1 MRAASARVVSGG
13 VFVRTST
20 RRNRDGSKVSYLQLA
35 HNEWDPAAK
44 TARTKGLYS
53 FGRADQ
59 LDRAAIER
67 LIGAL
72 TRVMGVEPAPVG
84 PDRAR
89 AVGVP
94 GLEFV
99 ESRPLGGAWLLDG
112 LWHRLGINTLLRR
125 LAAGTRRDPGVERVL
140 FALVA
145 NRALAPSS
153 KLAATCWV
161 AHDVHVPGLDQVS
174 DDACY
179 RAMDWLI
186 SIEEQLARGVF
197 DKVAHLLNLEVA
209 LIFFDTT
216 STYFETEDPDEPV
229 WRDDHGRRVEDDPD
243 PDTAPAAQGDAAQ
256 GDAALADAALA
267 DAAVPDAAW
276 PDAALADAQP
286 PAGATGQAG
295 FRSRG
300 KSKDSRDDLPQVV
313 VGMAVTRDGIPARVW
328 CWPGNTSDSPLIR
341 QVRDELRDWTLGKV
355 IWVADRGFTSAA
367 NRRHLSAGGAGY
379 ILGEKLRSGSAQAT
393 AAMARQGRYQ
403 DVTANLRVK
412 EVKIS
417 EHERFVVCHNPDA
430 ATRDAKVRA
439 NLVERLEAMIAG
451 SDKLSPTRR
460 AELRGVISTKPGL
473 NRFLRVTGGGLLRV
487 DAAKVA
493 ADAKLD
499 GKYLLRTSDPH
510 LSTEDIA
517 LGYKQLLEVERGWRD
532 MKQVLDLR
540 PVYHR
545 LEDRIRAHVLL
556 CWLALLL
563 ARIVETRAGSAD
575 PAPTCPP
582 PPHHPRARDQ
592 LQRLHVGTFTG
603 PAGLFRQT
611 TPPSPEARRLHT
623 ALALPL
629 PARILDLDPEQPATR

>member
-1 MRAASARVVSGG
+1 

-20 RRNRDGSKVSYLQLA
+20 RRNQDGTRVSYLQLA
-35 HNEWDPAAK
+35 HNEWDPAAQ
-44 TARTKGLYS
+44 TSRTKVLYS

-67 LIGAL
+67 LITAL
-72 TRVMGVEPAPVG
+72 TRVVGVEAASSG

-89 AVGVP
+89 AVGMP
-94 GLEFV
+94 GLEFT
-99 ESRPLGGAWLLDG
+99 ESRPLGGAWLLDK
-112 LWHRLGINTLLRR
+112 LWHRLGIDTLLRR
-125 LAAGTRRDPGVERVL
+125 LAAGTRRDPVVERVL

-153 KLAATCWV
+153 KLAATSWV
-161 AHDVHVPGLDQVS
+161 AHDVHIPGLQAVS

-186 SIEEQLARGVF
+186 AVEDKLARGVF
-197 DKVAHLLNLEVA
+197 DQVAHLLNLEVD

-229 WRDDHGRRVEDDPD
+229 WRDQHGRRVEHSVEHSTG
-243 PDTAPAAQGDAAQ
+243 DTAD
-256 GDAALADAALA
+256 DEESVDE
-267 DAAVPDAAW
+267 
-276 PDAALADAQP
+276 P
-286 PAGATGQAG
+286 PAGAAGRAG
-295 FRSRG
+295 FRSYG

-313 VGMAVTRDGIPARVW
+313 VGMAVTRDGIPVRVW

-341 QVRDELRDWTLGKV
+341 QVKDELRDWTLGKV

-367 NRRHLSAGGAGY
+367 NRRHLAAGADGY
-379 ILGEKLRSGSAQAT
+379 ILGEKLRSGSAEAI

-403 DVTANLRVK
+403 DVTTNLRVK

-417 EHERFVVCHNPDA
+417 ESERFVVCHNPDA
-430 ATRDAKVRA
+430 ADHDAAVRA
-439 NLVERLEAMIAG
+439 SLVDRLEAMIAG
-451 SDKLSPTRR
+451 SDRLSPTRR

-473 NRFLRVTGGGLLRV
+473 NRFLRVTPGGLLRV
-487 DAAKVA
+487 DAAKIT

-517 LGYKQLLEVERGWRD
+517 MGYKQLLEVERGWRD

-563 ARIVETRAGSAD
+563 ARIVETQAGT
-575 PAPTCPP
+575 PEQTTTW
-582 PPHHPRARDQ
+582 PRARTE

-611 TPPSPEARRLHT
+611 TPPTPEARRLHA
-623 ALALPL
+623 ALDLVLP
-629 PARILDLDPEQPATR
+629 PRILDLDPEQPATR

>member
-1 MRAASARVVSGG
+1 
-13 VFVRTST
+13 
-20 RRNRDGSKVSYLQLA
+20 VSYLQLA
-35 HNEWDPAAK
+35 HNEWDPTAK
-44 TARTKGLYS
+44 TSRTKVLYS

-67 LIGAL
+67 LITAL
-72 TRVMGVEPAPVG
+72 TRLVGVEPAADG

-89 AVGVP
+89 VVGVP

-99 ESRPLGGAWLLDG
+99 SSRPLGGAWLLDR
-112 LWHRLGINTLLRR
+112 LWHRLGIDILLRR
-125 LAAGTRRDPGVERVL
+125 LAAGTRRDPIVERVL

-153 KLAATCWV
+153 KLAATSWV
-161 AHDVHVPGLDQVS
+161 AHDVHLPGLAEVS

-179 RAMDWLI
+179 RAMDWLTAV
-186 SIEEQLARGVF
+186 EDKLARGVF
-197 DKVAHLLNLEVA
+197 DAVAHLLNLEVD

-216 STYFETEDPDEPV
+216 STYFETEQPDEPV
-229 WRDDHGRRVEDDPD
+229 WRDQHGRVVHTDA
-243 PDTAPAAQGDAAQ
+243 DTNGTDGGDGTDGGA
-256 GDAALADAALA
+256 
-267 DAAVPDAAW
+267 
-276 PDAALADAQP
+276 P
-286 PAGATGQAG
+286 PAGATVQAG
-295 FRSRG
+295 FRTYG

-313 VGMAVTRDGIPARVW
+313 IGMAVTRDGIPVRVW

-341 QVRDELRDWTLGKV
+341 QVKEDLRDWTLGKV
-355 IWVADRGFTSAA
+355 IWVADRGFTSQA
-367 NRRHLSAGGAGY
+367 NRRHLAAGADGY
-379 ILGEKLRSGSAQAT
+379 ILGEKLRSGSPEAT
-393 AAMARQGRYQ
+393 AALARPGRYQ

-417 EHERFVVCHNPDA
+417 DHERFVVCHNPEAADRDA
-430 ATRDAKVRA
+430 AVRA
-439 NLVERLEAMIAG
+439 NLVERLAAMIDG
-451 SDKLSPTRR
+451 SDRLSPTRR

-473 NRFLRVTGGGLLRV
+473 NRFLRVTPGGLLRV
-487 DAAKVA
+487 DAAA
-493 ADAKLD
+493 ITADAKLD
-499 GKYLLRTSDPH
+499 GKYLLRTSDPQ
-510 LSTEDIA
+510 LSTQDIA

-532 MKQVLDLR
+532 MKHVLDLR

-563 ARIVETRAGSAD
+563 ARIVETQAGSPDQA
-575 PAPTCPP
+575 TTW
-582 PPHHPRARDQ
+582 PRARAE

-611 TPPSPEARRLHT
+611 TPASPETRRLHT

-629 PARILDLDPEQPATR
+629 PPRILDLDPEHSATR

>member
-1 MRAASARVVSGG
+1 
-13 VFVRTST
+13 
-20 RRNRDGSKVSYLQLA
+20 VSYLQLA
-35 HNEWDPAAK
+35 HNEWDPTAK
-44 TARTKGLYS
+44 TARTKVLYS

-67 LIGAL
+67 LITAL
-72 TRVMGVEPAPVG
+72 TRVVGVEPAASG

-99 ESRPLGGAWLLDG
+99 ESRPVGGAWLLDG
-112 LWHRLGINTLLRR
+112 LWHRLGIDTLLRR
-125 LAAGTRRDPGVERVL
+125 LAAGTRRDPVVERVL

-153 KLAATCWV
+153 KLAATSWV
-161 AHDVHVPGLDQVS
+161 AHDVHVPGLDTVS

-186 SIEEQLARGVF
+186 AVEDQLARGVF
-197 DKVAHLLNLEVA
+197 DAVADLLNLEVD

-216 STYFETEDPDEPV
+216 STYFETDDAFDTDDADPEV
-229 WRDDHGRRVEDDPD
+229 WRDEHGRRVDPD
-243 PDTAPAAQGDAAQ
+243 PDTDTRR
-256 GDAALADAALA
+256 ADAGE
-267 DAAVPDAAW
+267 
-276 PDAALADAQP
+276 P
-286 PAGATGQAG
+286 PAGAIGQAG

-313 VGMAVTRDGIPARVW
+313 VGMAVTRDGIPVRVW

-355 IWVADRGFTSAA
+355 IWVADRGFTSKE
-367 NRRHLSAGGAGY
+367 NRRHLSAGGGGY
-379 ILGEKLRSGSAQAT
+379 ILGEKLRSGSPEAA
-393 AAMARQGRYQ
+393 AAMTRQGRYQ
-403 DVTANLRVK
+403 EVSANLRVK

-417 EHERFVVCHNPDA
+417 DTERFVVCHNPDA
-430 ATRDAKVRA
+430 ADRDAAVRA
-439 NLVERLEAMIAG
+439 NLLDRLDAMIAT
-451 SDKLSPTRR
+451 SDRLTPTKR

-473 NRFLRVTGGGLLRV
+473 NRFLRVTPGGLLRI
-487 DAAKVA
+487 DAAKIT

-545 LEDRIRAHVLL
+545 LEDRIRAHVVL

-563 ARIVETRAGSAD
+563 ARIVETRAGTPD
-575 PAPTCPP
+575 TTTTW
-582 PPHHPRARDQ
+582 PRARDQ

-611 TPPSPEARRLHT
+611 STPSGEVRRLHKV
-623 ALALPL
+623 LNIVLP
-629 PARILDLDPEQPATR
+629 PRILDLDPEHPATR

>member
-1 MRAASARVVSGG
+1 
-13 VFVRTST
+13 
-20 RRNRDGSKVSYLQLA
+20 VSYLQLA

-44 TARTKGLYS
+44 TARTKVLYS

-72 TRVMGVEPAPVG
+72 TRVVGVESAPVG

-112 LWHRLGINTLLRR
+112 LWHRLGIDTLLRR
-125 LAAGTRRDPGVERVL
+125 LATGTRRDPVVERVL

-153 KLAATCWV
+153 KLAATSWV

-186 SIEEQLARGVF
+186 KVEDTLARGVF
-197 DKVAHLLNLEVA
+197 DAVADLLNLEVD

-216 STYFETEDPDEPV
+216 STYFETEDPDEPL
-229 WRDDHGRRVEDDPD
+229 WRDDHGRVVG
-243 PDTAPAAQGDAAQ
+243 PDTDSTDDSTDDGAGE
-256 GDAALADAALA
+256 
-267 DAAVPDAAW
+267 
-276 PDAALADAQP
+276 P
-286 PAGATGQAG
+286 PAGATGRAG

-313 VGMAVTRDGIPARVW
+313 VGMAVTRDGIPVRVW
-328 CWPGNTSDSPLIR
+328 CWPGNTADSPLIR
-341 QVRDELRDWTLGKV
+341 QVKDELRDWTLGKV
-355 IWVADRGFTSAA
+355 IWVADRGFTSAQ
-367 NRRHLSAGGAGY
+367 NRRHLAAGGGGY
-379 ILGEKLRSGSAQAT
+379 ILGEKLRSGSAEAA

-403 DVTANLRVK
+403 EVSANLRVK

-417 EHERFVVCHNPDA
+417 ETERFVVCHNPDA
-430 ATRDAKVRA
+430 ADRDAAVRA
-439 NLVERLEAMIAG
+439 NLVERLETVIEN
-451 SDKLSPTRR
+451 SDRLSPTRR

-473 NRFLRVTGGGLLRV
+473 NRFLRVTPGGLLRV
-487 DAAKVA
+487 DAAKITT
-493 ADAKLD
+493 DAKLD

-545 LEDRIRAHVLL
+545 LEDRIRAHVVL

-563 ARIVETRAGSAD
+563 ARIAETRAGTAD
-575 PAPTCPP
+575 QATTWS
-582 PPHHPRARDQ
+582 HARDQ

-611 TPPSPEARRLHT
+611 TPPSAEVRRLHQV
-623 ALALPL
+623 LNIALP
-629 PARILDLDPEQPATR
+629 PRILDLDTETPATP

>member
-1 MRAASARVVSGG
+1 
-13 VFVRTST
+13 
-20 RRNRDGSKVSYLQLA
+20 VSYLQLA

-44 TARTKGLYS
+44 TARTKVLYS

-67 LIGAL
+67 LITAL
-72 TRVMGVEPAPVG
+72 TRVVGVEAVPAG

-89 AVGVP
+89 VVGVP

-112 LWHRLGINTLLRR
+112 LWHRLGIDTLLRR
-125 LAAGTRRDPGVERVL
+125 LAAGTRRDPVVERVL

-153 KLAATCWV
+153 KLAATSWI
-161 AHDVHVPGLDQVS
+161 AHDVHLPGLEQAS

-186 SIEEQLARGVF
+186 QIEDQLARGVF
-197 DKVAHLLNLEVA
+197 DQVAHLLNLEVD

-229 WRDDHGRRVEDDPD
+229 WRDEHGRRIEDDMAG
-243 PDTAPAAQGDAAQ
+243 TGTGTDAVP
-256 GDAALADAALA
+256 ADAVPA
-267 DAAVPDAAW
+267 DAV
-276 PDAALADAQP
+276 P

-300 KSKDSRDDLPQVV
+300 KSKDSRNDLPQVV
-313 VGMAVTRDGIPARVW
+313 VGMAVTRDGIPVRVW

-341 QVRDELRDWTLGKV
+341 QVRDELRDWTLGKL

-367 NRRHLSAGGAGY
+367 NRRHLSAGGDGY
-379 ILGEKLRSGSAQAT
+379 ILGEKLRSGSPEAA

-417 EHERFVVCHNPDA
+417 SSERFVVCHNPDA
-430 ATRDAKVRA
+430 ATRDAAIRA
-439 NLVERLEAMIAG
+439 NLIERLEAMITG
-451 SDKLSPTRR
+451 TDRLTPTKR

-473 NRFLRVTGGGLLRV
+473 NRFLRVTPGGLLRT
-487 DAAKVA
+487 DAAKIA

-563 ARIVETRAGSAD
+563 ARIVETRAATPD
-575 PAPTCPP
+575 QTTTW
-582 PPHHPRARDQ
+582 PRARDQ

-611 TPPSPEARRLHT
+611 TPPTPEVRRLHQ
-623 ALALPL
+623 ALDIALP
-629 PARILDLDPEQPATR
+629 PRILDLDPDHTATR

>member
-1 MRAASARVVSGG
+1 
-13 VFVRTST
+13 
-20 RRNRDGSKVSYLQLA
+20 VSYLQLA

-44 TARTKGLYS
+44 TARTKVLYS

-67 LIGAL
+67 LITAL
-72 TRVMGVEPAPVG
+72 TRVVGVEVVPAG

-89 AVGVP
+89 VVGVA

-99 ESRPLGGAWLLDG
+99 ESRPLGGAWLLDR
-112 LWHRLGINTLLRR
+112 LWHQLGIDTLLRR
-125 LAAGTRRDPGVERVL
+125 LAAGTRRDPVVERVL

-153 KLAATCWV
+153 KLAATSWV
-161 AHDVHVPGLDQVS
+161 AHDVHVPGLEAVS

-186 SIEEQLARGVF
+186 AVEERLARGVF
-197 DKVAHLLNLEVA
+197 DQVANLLNLEVD

-229 WRDDHGRRVEDDPD
+229 WRDDHGRTVEPD
-243 PDTAPAAQGDAAQ
+243 SDS
-256 GDAALADAALA
+256 ADAA
-267 DAAVPDAAW
+267 DDGE
-276 PDAALADAQP
+276 P
-286 PAGATGQAG
+286 PAGASGQAG

-313 VGMAVTRDGIPARVW
+313 VGMAVTRDGIPVRVW

-367 NRRHLSAGGAGY
+367 NRRHLSAGGDGY
-379 ILGEKLRSGSAQAT
+379 ILGEKMRSGSAEAS

-403 DVTANLRVK
+403 DVTTNLRVK

-575 PAPTCPP
+575 QATTW
-582 PPHHPRARDQ
+582 PRARDQ

-629 PARILDLDPEQPATR
+629 PARILHLDPEQPATR